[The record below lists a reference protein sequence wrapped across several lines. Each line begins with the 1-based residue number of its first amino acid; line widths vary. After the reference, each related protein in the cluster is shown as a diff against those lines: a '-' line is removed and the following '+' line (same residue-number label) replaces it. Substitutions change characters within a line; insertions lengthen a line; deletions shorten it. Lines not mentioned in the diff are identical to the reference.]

1 MITRAQL
8 LINKVK
14 AELPI
19 IVYPERGEL
28 AKLRENFKDD
38 TINLKTELEIH
49 SMVDLGTEGGIGCEI
64 RTKDLDTTTAEMVF
78 LCSITH
84 FRIKRGQPYYQEL
97 EKYRKKRIRK
107 LQRQNKNRFF

>member
-1 MITRAQL
+1 MITRAQI

-49 SMVDLGTEGGIGCEI
+49 SMVNLGTEGGICCEI
-64 RTKDLDTTTAEMVF
+64 RTKGLDPTTLEVVY
-78 LCSITH
+78 LSSITH
-84 FRIKRGQPYYQEL
+84 FRMKRGQPYYQEL
-97 EKYRKKRIRK
+97 EKYRTKRIRK
-107 LQRQNKNRFF
+107 LKRQNR

>member
-1 MITRAQL
+1 MVTRAQL

-14 AELPI
+14 ADLPI
-19 IVYPERGEL
+19 IVYPEREVLG
-28 AKLRENFKDD
+28 KLRENFKED

-49 SMVDLGTEGGIGCEI
+49 SMVNLGTEGGICCEI
-64 RTKDLDTTTAEMVF
+64 RTKGLDTTTAKVVF
-78 LCSITH
+78 LSSITH